1 VPVRVRFA
9 PSPTGSLHL
18 GSALTALSNLLFARS
33 QGGTMLLRIDDTD
46 ASRSVRGGEQTIVDD
61 LRWLGIGWDEGP
73 LRQSDRAERHRAAA
87 RSAAGVEL
95 RDGAL
100 VLTGEGVRPFVIV
113 RSDGRPTYHWA
124 SVVDDADHSISHVI
138 RGNDH
143 LANRPLQEAAFRALG
158 APVPVFLHHAVVL
171 GEHGKLS
178 KREGAASIAELRA
191 QGYPAE
197 AVVNQLGLVASSGPG
212 EVLTLDELVD
222 RFDPA
227 RLARGEVRLERAR
240 LDSLAAAHLAR
251 LADDELARRILPF
264 APSGLDP
271 GELRALAPGLRGAH
285 TLVEAAQIAASVLQP
300 PERHPLPLLA
310 ELRGAYP
317 DHLDEAQARE
327 LVDELRRR
335 GVPLRDARLAL
346 TGRERG
352 PELWTVLRA
361 IPRDEAV
368 RRAA

>member
-18 GSALTALSNLLFARS
+18 GSALTALTNLLFARS
-33 QGGTMLLRIDDTD
+33 QEGTMLLRIDDTD
-46 ASRSVRGGEQTIVDD
+46 AARLVRGGEQTIVDD
-61 LRWLGIGWDEGP
+61 LRWLGIDWDQGP
-73 LRQSDRAERHRAAA
+73 VRQSDRAERHRAAA

-100 VLTGEGVRPFVIV
+100 VLTGEGIRPFVII

-124 SVVDDADHSISHVI
+124 SVVDDADHSITHVI

-143 LANRPLQEAAFRALG
+143 LANRPLHEAAFRALG

-212 EVLTLDELVD
+212 EVLTMDELVD

-227 RLARGEVRLERAR
+227 RLARGEVRLEQAR
-240 LDSLAAAHLAR
+240 LDSLSTAHLAS
-251 LADDELARRILPF
+251 LSDDELAERILPF
-264 APSGLDP
+264 APSNLDP
-271 GELRALAPGLRGAH
+271 AALRALAPGLRGAH
-285 TLVEAAQIAASVLQP
+285 TLVEAAQIAASVLEP
-300 PERHPLPLLA
+300 PTRHPLPLLA
-310 ELRGAYP
+310 ELRGEYP
-317 DHLDEAQARE
+317 ERLDEAQARA
-327 LVDELRRR
+327 LVDELRSR

-361 IPRDEAV
+361 IPRDEAI